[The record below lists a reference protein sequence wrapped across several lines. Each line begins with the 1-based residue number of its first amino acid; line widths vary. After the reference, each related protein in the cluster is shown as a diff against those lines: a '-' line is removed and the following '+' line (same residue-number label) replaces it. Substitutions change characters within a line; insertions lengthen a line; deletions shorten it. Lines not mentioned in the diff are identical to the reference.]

1 MVTITPTESAAI
13 NRLRFLCL
21 LGVVMIHCAVFR
33 QPAAIAQAPGETLQ
47 SALHWHLLF
56 TGIPNLKILFILSG
70 YLFFRHVNDTWDWRS
85 DYLSKIGKRLSG
97 LLLPYMIWG
106 GVYTALNIL
115 QSHLSWSDITPSY
128 LLNAFWPLDPLTYPM
143 CGVFWFM
150 RCLICFTLLSP
161 LYYLVYRYCRHFT
174 LFLAAALILSP
185 LPIHYIYLNGYLLLG
200 GYLAYSGITLTRL
213 SELLEPKLAFC
224 GALALTTFTCFFP
237 EQVPLPSEV
246 RSTLRLLLWLP
257 ALVGLCSKICLPSW
271 CTPAAGMFLYATHFF
286 VCSKIGSQLVQH
298 LPLTLPFMIAEMWLS
313 MILATAICLIA
324 YAILR
329 KIPMMSYLLTG
340 GR

>member
-33 QPAAIAQAPGETLQ
+33 QPSAIAQAPGETLQ

-70 YLFFRHVNDTWDWRS
+70 YLFFRHVNDTWDWRR

-106 GVYTALNIL
+106 GVYTTLNIL

-185 LPIHYIYLNGYLLLG
+185 LPLHYIYLNGYLLLG
-200 GYLAYSGITLTRL
+200 GYLAYSGITLTRI
-213 SELLEPKLAFC
+213 SELFRPRI
-224 GALALTTFTCFFP
+224 ALAAAAVLTLLSAFFADA
-237 EQVPLPSEV
+237 VPLSPAAFH
-246 RSTLRLLLWLP
+246 TIRLLLWLP
-257 ALVGLCSKICLPSW
+257 ALIGVCTVLRLPSW
-271 CTPAAGMFLYATHFF
+271 CTPAAGMFLYAAHFF
-286 VCSKIGSQLVQH
+286 VCCKIGSQLVQH

-329 KIPMMSYLLTG
+329 KIPMMGYLLTG